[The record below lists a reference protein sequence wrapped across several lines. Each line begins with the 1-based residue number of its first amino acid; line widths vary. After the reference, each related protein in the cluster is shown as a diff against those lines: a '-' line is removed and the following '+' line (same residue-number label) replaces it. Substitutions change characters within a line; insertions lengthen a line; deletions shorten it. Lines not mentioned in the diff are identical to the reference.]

1 VQIPIHFWGVQEC
14 LLQLTSTLTSCEA
27 LLHAFSS
34 SILRLMCVWSNC
46 VLQFELLSLPYMQV
60 STLPWP
66 YTSQKQFEKT
76 HCSPIGR
83 HWNSEATFHQ
93 LIKPRVHTVVGAII
107 EPITLTEDVQDFMKR
122 TEKRNRQQER
132 RKQKLS

>member
-1 VQIPIHFWGVQEC
+1 MHFPV
-14 LLQLTSTLTSCEA
+14 
-27 LLHAFSS
+27 
-34 SILRLMCVWSNC
+34 VWSNC
-46 VLQFELLSLPYMQV
+46 VIQFELLSLPYMQV

-107 EPITLTEDVQDFMKR
+107 EPIRLTEDVQDFMKR
-122 TEKRNRQQER
+122 TEKKKKNRQQER